1 MRMKV
6 ILVAALFLLGGMPT
20 LTAQTVRA
28 QPPGVLPFGTL
39 MSPDLVD
46 WFNQVAGPEDIA
58 TVKAGEVDL
67 LPRITAGKRQV
78 VVASVAEAEQLVPTI
93 ADQCEIIGYDL
104 EHWPQTP
111 DDEQADP
118 VGAVQR
124 LRELADKYGLE
135 VALGPDRRFSE
146 SHGVQMAPY
155 ADRYIIQLQRAQDD
169 PEVMLDFALP
179 LIQDLRQANPNLKI
193 SVVFYAEDNVEQ
205 ILHLVDLLR
214 DEIDAVSVLS
224 TSTTTQSVKM
234 FVEALRQAEAEA
246 LVPPA
251 ATATPSTPPEQ
262 TATPTA
268 APSPTT
274 PSTIAPTPTPPPTA
288 APLPTPTQPATEC
301 TWPTGI
307 VLTGGGLTAL
317 LAHRRR
323 RGSGSH
329 SSHPRR
335 RGQ

>member
-1 MRMKV
+1 MRVKV

-46 WFNQVAGPEDIA
+46 WFNQVAGPEDIATVKQVAGPEDIA

-124 LRELADKYGLE
+124 LQELADKYGLE

-169 PEVMLDFALP
+169 PEVMLDSSYSVHRTIPRSCSILP
-179 LIQDLRQANPNLKI
+179 YP
-193 SVVFYAEDNVEQ
+193 
-205 ILHLVDLLR
+205 
-214 DEIDAVSVLS
+214 
-224 TSTTTQSVKM
+224 
-234 FVEALRQAEAEA
+234 
-246 LVPPA
+246 
-251 ATATPSTPPEQ
+251 
-262 TATPTA
+262 
-268 APSPTT
+268 
-274 PSTIAPTPTPPPTA
+274 
-288 APLPTPTQPATEC
+288 
-301 TWPTGI
+301 
-307 VLTGGGLTAL
+307 
-317 LAHRRR
+317 
-323 RGSGSH
+323 
-329 SSHPRR
+329 
-335 RGQ
+335 

>member
-1 MRMKV
+1 
-6 ILVAALFLLGGMPT
+6 
-20 LTAQTVRA
+20 
-28 QPPGVLPFGTL
+28 
-39 MSPDLVD
+39 
-46 WFNQVAGPEDIA
+46 
-58 TVKAGEVDL
+58 
-67 LPRITAGKRQV
+67 
-78 VVASVAEAEQLVPTI
+78 
-93 ADQCEIIGYDL
+93 
-104 EHWPQTP
+104 
-111 DDEQADP
+111 
-118 VGAVQR
+118 
-124 LRELADKYGLE
+124 
-135 VALGPDRRFSE
+135 
-146 SHGVQMAPY
+146 
-155 ADRYIIQLQRAQDD
+155 
-169 PEVMLDFALP
+169 MLDFALP

-193 SVVFYAEDNVEQ
+193 SVVFYAEDNAEQ
-205 ILHLVDLLR
+205 LLHLVDLLR
-214 DEIDAVSVLS
+214 DEIDAVSVLSTSTTTSVLS